1 MKSEVRSGCT
11 SGSARKNQEEI
22 SENQIIKARRT
33 AFVAR
38 FIVLREGKRTK
49 AHRVIEMMEWE
60 ELTSVESLA
69 NRFRQAFLDNGY
81 SMSPVDRD
89 LRRALAHSYRS
100 LKCFIVEYA
109 KRATTDF
116 IEALEDYG
124 RSNELLFTDD
134 EQPRSGGWR
143 LPTELRKLARARSS
157 ATSCE
162 ELHATTK
169 APPST
174 RAP

>member
-1 MKSEVRSGCT
+1 MKSEVRGGYPSAT
-11 SGSARKNQEEI
+11 SHRDQEEI
-22 SENQIIKARRT
+22 TESQMIKARRT

-69 NRFRQAFLDNGY
+69 NRFRQAFIDNGD

-116 IEALEDYG
+116 IGALEDYG

-143 LPTELRKLARARSS
+143 LPTELRKLVRLRS
-157 ATSCE
+157 AEMVCE
-162 ELHATTK
+162 EPNAATK